1 MQRKEQKEE
10 GKEGNS
16 LEKENVLLLSRRK
29 RRTRPSVN
37 YAKDWLGQL
46 FQDGG
51 QFGQLDWKNLKRKI
65 LDELEIAKEDVKDIV
80 AILASTEE
88 NAEFTPRSKI

>member
-16 LEKENVLLLSRRK
+16 LEKENVLLLKRRK

-46 FQDGG
+46 FQDGY
-51 QFGQLDWKNLKRKI
+51 QFGQPGST
-65 LDELEIAKEDVKDIV
+65 ELEKFKKENIG
-80 AILASTEE
+80 
-88 NAEFTPRSKI
+88 